1 VVISRSWAGSRF
13 ALVGSNTSSNAVFGH
28 FQYSVAKLLHA
39 PVLLFPSLNSLGAE
53 VGKPIAPQTASVAW
67 RPPGSSAT
75 RGQVIRYNLGWTLV
89 ILAYLILIGLF
100 FYFVIPGSVSL
111 EIPTPRE

>member
-1 VVISRSWAGSRF
+1 
-13 ALVGSNTSSNAVFGH
+13 VFGH

-53 VGKPIAPQTASVAW
+53 VGKPIAPQTASV
-67 RPPGSSAT
+67 GVAT
-75 RGQVIRYNLGWTLV
+75 TRFVRNEGQVIRYNLGWTLV

-100 FYFVIPGSVSL
+100 FYFVIPGAVRL
-111 EIPTPRE
+111 